1 MKKAVLLV
9 FVVLSGLNAAYSQA
23 NYHDAVGIRVGTGY
37 YDLFS
42 ADYKHFFGESHHAVE
57 LNFGFKPSYSDYNIF
72 NLSLSAT
79 YQYHIETQ
87 VPGLQWFLGGG
98 LLAYNSFAGNHNSRG
113 FGVAAYP
120 TAGVDFK
127 FRGIPLDV
135 SGDLR
140 PTFRV
145 HQPNDGQY
153 NAINFGTIGFSVRYV
168 LDSY

>member
-23 NYHDAVGIRVGTGY
+23 NYHDAVGIRAGTGY